1 MNIKWL
7 AGVALGLIAVLAC
20 AKQPNTARAVEREV
34 AFDECHFKMK
44 DLYNGSL
51 TLTTDGAPALANY
64 HGDLN
69 PNARHPFETWIQL
82 SCENPATP
90 EVYLKLASI
99 KLTGRGWVLDTSK
112 EDPNYSSPKT
122 TFYALHGKD
131 WEGAGTT
138 QDETDGDENRRTR
151 AFNFCIPHKQFA
163 LCGSIQSVAY
173 LMWPKESTLVQ
184 VIPLLQSIEF
194 IDDAPIA
201 PANSST
207 APSPNH

>member
-1 MNIKWL
+1 MMMIRQASVTVMLCL
-7 AGVALGLIAVLAC
+7 AMSLAIAKTSANPSVAIHEI
-20 AKQPNTARAVEREV
+20 T
-34 AFDECHFKMK
+34 FDGCHFKMA
-44 DLYNGSL
+44 DPDQGRI
-51 TLTTDGAPALANY
+51 TGASYFA
-64 HGDLN
+64 DLN
-69 PNARHPFETWIQL
+69 PNARHPFETWIQF

-112 EDPNYSSPKT
+112 EDPNYPSPKT

-173 LMWPKESTLVQ
+173 LTWPKESTLPQ
-184 VIPLLQSIEF
+184 VIQLLQSIEF
-194 IDDAPIA
+194 IDDAQVA